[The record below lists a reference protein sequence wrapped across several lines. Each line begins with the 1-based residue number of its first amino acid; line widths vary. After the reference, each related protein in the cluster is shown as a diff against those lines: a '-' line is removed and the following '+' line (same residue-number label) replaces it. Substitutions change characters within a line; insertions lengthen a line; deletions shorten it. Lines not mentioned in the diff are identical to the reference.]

1 MAEKFVMNALTDMGY
16 GLMAIVRA
24 YSKHGKDEFI
34 RIGKM
39 FGRGML
45 TEDEMREALKSRMAH

>member
-1 MAEKFVMNALTDMGY
+1 MAERFVMNALTDMGY

-24 YSKHGKDEFI
+24 YSKHGKDKFMN
-34 RIGKM
+34 IGKK

-45 TEDEMREALKSRMAH
+45 TQDEMREALKMFMAH